1 MTQAQWAIGT
11 QLQRGDGADPENFA
25 TVAKI
30 NNISG
35 PNFSLDIDDT
45 TDLDSPG
52 GWEEV
57 IPTILR
63 SGEVVLD
70 LSFLPDNTS
79 QLGLIEDM
87 FGRIL
92 RNFQMIFPDTA
103 ATTWLFSA
111 YVVGFELDEKQLHE
125 IGKQIH
131 LNKYKFKVREG
142 FDFDKLNIPERIY
155 ETEDPTGQITK
166 EYIHSGLKY
175 AQKLIIE

>member
-45 TDLDSPG
+45 TDLDSAG

-63 SGEVVLD
+63 SGEVALD

-103 ATTWLFSA
+103 ASTWLFSA
-111 YVVGFELDEKQLHE
+111 YVVGFELDVPTES
-125 IGKQIH
+125 
-131 LNKYKFKVREG
+131 
-142 FDFDKLNIPERIY
+142 KLGASVTLKI
-155 ETEDPTGQITK
+155 TGQPTIAGV
-166 EYIHSGLKY
+166 SV
-175 AQKLIIE
+175 

>member
-35 PNFSLDIDDT
+35 PSFSLDIDDT

-63 SGEVVLD
+63 SGEVALE

-87 FGRIL
+87 FGRVL

-103 ATTWLFSA
+103 ATTWSFSA
-111 YVVGFELDEKQLHE
+111 YVVGFELDVPTES
-125 IGKQIH
+125 
-131 LNKYKFKVREG
+131 
-142 FDFDKLNIPERIY
+142 KLGASVTLKI
-155 ETEDPTGQITK
+155 TGQPTIAG
-166 EYIHSGLKY
+166 ISV
-175 AQKLIIE
+175 

>member
-11 QLQRGDGADPENFA
+11 QLQRGNGEEVSETFT

-35 PNFSLDIDDT
+35 PSFSLDIDDT

-63 SGEVVLD
+63 SGEVSLD

-79 QLGLIEDM
+79 QMGLVEDM
-87 FGRIL
+87 FNRLL
-92 RNFQMIFPDTA
+92 RNFQMIFPNTA
-103 ATTWLFSA
+103 ATTWSFSA
-111 YVVGFELDEKQLHE
+111 YVVGFELDVPTES
-125 IGKQIH
+125 
-131 LNKYKFKVREG
+131 
-142 FDFDKLNIPERIY
+142 KLGATMTLKISGQ
-155 ETEDPTGQITK
+155 PTIANVTVT
-166 EYIHSGLKY
+166 
-175 AQKLIIE
+175 